1 MSVMLLVAINT
12 VVLLN
17 GAQVDY
23 KLTQWTTWLRQIS
36 LFLDLFTI
44 SYVIVCKHRKYCL
57 ISKAVQDTHGQ
68 WAKILGESKPQV
80 SGRKQVRA
88 DGAPSNWCVASGSE
102 FRVQATPGFQNTL
115 ERSALRTPR
124 FLGER
129 CRTSSWD
136 TCFLSWGRTSSA
148 QSRAGL
154 LCQSRQ
160 MRSWILPHSTCLCL
174 CCVMLIVKRRFL
186 SLSLCSHLQ
195 LILLLQCQRAP
206 YRHPSENKNN
216 ELTCVPTRTL
226 RILQKFWLLK
236 CILLKPL
243 N

>member
-17 GAQVDY
+17 GVENIVWSA
-23 KLTQWTTWLRQIS
+23 KL
-36 LFLDLFTI
+36 
-44 SYVIVCKHRKYCL
+44 HR
-57 ISKAVQDTHGQ
+57 THGQ
-68 WAKILGESKPQV
+68 WAKIFEEINPQV

-88 DGAPSNWCVASGSE
+88 DGAPFNWCVASGGE
-102 FRVQATPGFQNTL
+102 FGVQATPGFQNTP
-115 ERSALRTPR
+115 ESSALRTPR

-174 CCVMLIVKRRFL
+174 CCVMLIVKGRIL
-186 SLSLCSHLQ
+186 SSSLCSHLQ
-195 LILLLQCQRAP
+195 LIPLLQC
-206 YRHPSENKNN
+206 
-216 ELTCVPTRTL
+216 
-226 RILQKFWLLK
+226 
-236 CILLKPL
+236 
-243 N
+243 